1 MDERRRGAASPN
13 APVPKETDT
22 IDAFIGARIAERRT
36 ALGLSQSALGQR
48 LGVSFQQIQKYERGR
63 NRVPASRLHHIA
75 RVTGARVADFLPE
88 EGAPPVSGRGSAR
101 DADMAGLR
109 ILSAT
114 TEGRAVA
121 AAFPLIRDQ
130 DVRRALARL
139 VGVLADG

>member
-1 MDERRRGAASPN
+1 MAGRRTGTTAAEPSS
-13 APVPKETDT
+13 ETSDT
-22 IDAFIGARIAERRT
+22 IDAFIGARIAARRA

-88 EGAPPVSGRGSAR
+88 EGAPVAPGRAAAFR

-139 VGVLADG
+139 VGVLAEG